1 MRERPGPRNDRT
13 APTTLANPLFVSLF
27 NAFEI
32 RGVDRLIAIPPS
44 AQRLV
49 ALLALS
55 SGPRERLTV
64 AGTLWPDVEEERA
77 SACLRSALWRVRHA
91 SPSLVETTSGRLRLG
106 PRVVTDVHELRKASR
121 RVFDGS
127 REVTDEDV
135 RVLLARADLLP
146 GWYEDWIIVERERIR
161 QTRLHALELL
171 CKRLT
176 DEGRFAEAVEAGLA
190 TVHEDPLRETAQRAL
205 IAAYVT
211 EGNASEAVRAYRRY
225 QQVLDEQLGLGPS
238 PEMRELLRQIVS
250 PRPA

>member
-1 MRERPGPRNDRT
+1 MRERPGPHENRT
-13 APTTLANPLFVSLF
+13 APTTLATPLFVSLF

-44 AQRLV
+44 AERLV

-55 SGPRERLTV
+55 SGPRDRLVV
-64 AGTLWPDVEEERA
+64 AGTLWPDVEEERS

-91 SPSLVETTSGRLRLG
+91 SRSLVETTGGRLRLG
-106 PRVVTDVHELRKASR
+106 PRVVTDVQELRKAVHR
-121 RVFDGS
+121 LFDDS
-127 REVTDEDV
+127 REVTDQDV
-135 RVLLARADLLP
+135 RVVLARADLLP

-176 DEGRFAEAVEAGLA
+176 DEGRFAEAIEAGLA
-190 TVHEDPLRETAQRAL
+190 AVHEDPLRETAQRAL
-205 IAAYVT
+205 IAAYLA
-211 EGNASEAVRAYRRY
+211 EGNASEAVGAFRRY

-238 PEMRELLRQIVS
+238 REMKELLRQIVS
-250 PRPA
+250 SRPA